1 MQLNAYLVFN
11 GQCEAAFKF
20 YEQVLGGKILGMFTH
35 AGTPAAEQVPP
46 EWLNKIMHVTLKVG
60 DSVLMG
66 SDAPPDR
73 YTKPKGITVNIALN
87 DVAEAER
94 IFHALAENGTVG
106 MPIQQTFWAERW
118 GMLTDRYGIPWM
130 VNCEGKVKYE

>member
-20 YEQVLGGKILGMFTH
+20 YEQVLRGKILGMFTH
-35 AGTPAAEQVPP
+35 AGTPAAEHVPP

-73 YTKPKGITVNIALN
+73 YKKPEGFTVNIALN

-130 VNCEGKVKYE
+130 VNCEGSVKYE